1 MDILE
6 VLRTQILLDYPMIT
20 EEELVSRLKVAADM
34 LRLNTFRNY
43 R

>member
-6 VLRTQILLDYPMIT
+6 VLRTKILLDYPHIT
-20 EEELVSRLKVAADM
+20 EEELVSRLKVAVDM